1 MLDSVRFRLTLWYT
15 AALAL
20 IVCVLCVVSY
30 FGYWRN
36 TLERADGNL
45 AELSDAFVTTF
56 QAELGGHT
64 DLNSIK
70 EAARVAILEHRFS
83 DHIFAVLDS
92 SNNIVISSADFPT
105 APAPDNEEPSVA
117 EVFHSPSFQT
127 FKEVANSGD
136 RLYRNVTGG
145 AKAGYRG
152 FARHIFINGQKWTV
166 ITLRSLHAQKEM
178 LEDVVSTFAWII
190 PIGLLLASAGG
201 YFLARKSLAPVAGM
215 ASQAGRIGAEN
226 LHERLNVQNPR
237 DELGRLALSF
247 NSLLDRLDQSFER
260 QRRFMADAS
269 HELRTPVA
277 ILRGE
282 AEVALSRPNRPPDE
296 YRESLAVLREEA
308 QRLTQIVDDLFTLAR
323 ADAGQY
329 PLTPRDFYLEELVAD
344 CLRTTRTLALAKHI
358 TISGDCSEELPICAD
373 EGLIRRMLL
382 NLLDNAIKYTPPSG
396 TVSVSCTQSKNEYCL
411 SVSDSGLGIPED
423 LQDRIF
429 ERFFRV
435 DEARSRGE
443 NNNGMGAGLGLS
455 IARWIAEAHHGRL
468 ELTRSGPTGTTFTAR
483 LPVTISTASGHP
495 AEYTPVVNP

>member
-1 MLDSVRFRLTLWYT
+1 MLDSVRFRLTVWYT

-20 IVCVLCVVSY
+20 IVFVLCVVSY

-36 TLERADGNL
+36 TLERADSNL

-56 QAELGGHT
+56 KAELGTHN
-64 DLNSIK
+64 DLNSVK

-83 DHIFAVLDS
+83 DHVFAVLDPA
-92 SNNIVISSADFPT
+92 NKIVISSIDI
-105 APAPDNEEPSVA
+105 PATPPEAENIPPDLLLST
-117 EVFHSPSFQT
+117 SFQS
-127 FKEVANSGD
+127 FADSAVQGD
-136 RLYRNVTGG
+136 RLYRNIRGG
-145 AKAGYRG
+145 KPGFRG
-152 FARHIFINGQKWTV
+152 FARHITVRDEKWTV
-166 ITLRSLHAQKEM
+166 IVLRSLHAQKEM
-178 LEDVVSTFAWII
+178 LEDVVETFAWII
-190 PIGLLLASAGG
+190 PIGLLLASGGG
-201 YFLARKSLAPVAGM
+201 YFLARKSLAPVVGM

-226 LHERLNVQNPR
+226 LHERLIVQNPR

-247 NSLLDRLDQSFER
+247 NGLLDRLDHSFER

-282 AEVALSRPNRPPDE
+282 AEVALSRPDRPSGE
-296 YRESLAVLREEA
+296 YRESLAVLREES

-344 CLRTTRTLALAKHI
+344 CLRTTRTLALAKLI
-358 TISGDCSEELPICAD
+358 AVSGDCSEELPICAD

-382 NLLDNAIKYTPPSG
+382 NLLDNAIKYTPPG
-396 TVSVSCTQSKNEYCL
+396 GKVSVSCSLSKSEYSL
-411 SVSDSGLGIPED
+411 SVSDSGRGIPED
-423 LQDRIF
+423 LQQRIF

-443 NNNGMGAGLGLS
+443 NKGENNGTGAGLGLS

-468 ELTRSGPTGTTFTAR
+468 ELTRSGSSGATFTAF
-483 LPVTISTASGHP
+483 LPVTILMTVTQPPKHSPGR
-495 AEYTPVVNP
+495 

>member
-20 IVCVLCVVSY
+20 IVAVLCVVSY

-36 TLERADGNL
+36 TLERADSNL

-56 QAELGGHT
+56 QAELGDHT
-64 DLNSIK
+64 DPNSIR

-83 DHIFAVLDS
+83 DHIFAVLDNT
-92 SNNIVISSADFPT
+92 NNIVISSADIPI
-105 APAPDNEEPSVA
+105 APAEDEPPPG
-117 EVFHSPSFQT
+117 EVFNSPPLQSFAD
-127 FKEVANSGD
+127 VAAHGD
-136 RLYRNVTGG
+136 RLYRNVKGG
-145 AKAGYRG
+145 KAGYRG
-152 FARHIFINGQKWTV
+152 FARHIPIHGLDWTV
-166 ITLRSLHAQKEM
+166 IVLQSLHPQKEM
-178 LEDVVSTFAWII
+178 LEDVVGTFAWII
-190 PIGLLLASAGG
+190 PIGLLLASGGG

-226 LHERLNVQNPR
+226 LHERLMVQNPR

-282 AEVALSRPNRPPDE
+282 AEVALARPDRPSGE
-296 YRESLAVLREEA
+296 YRESLTVLREES

-344 CLRTTRTLALAKHI
+344 CLRTTRTLALAKQ
-358 TISGDCSEELPICAD
+358 ISVAGDSSEELPICAD

-382 NLLDNAIKYTPPSG
+382 NLLDNAIKYTPQG
-396 TVSVSCTQSKNEYCL
+396 GKVSVSCTLAKNEYCL
-411 SVSDSGLGIPED
+411 SVSDSGRGIPED
-423 LQDRIF
+423 LQERVF

-443 NNNGMGAGLGLS
+443 NNGTGAGLGLS

-468 ELTRSGPTGTTFTAR
+468 ELTRSDSSGTTFTAF
-483 LPVTISTASGHP
+483 LPVTILEAADQPSKYPGH
-495 AEYTPVVNP
+495 